1 MKYYHHFNYNSEI
14 ELSIRIILE
23 SLNQLLFD
31 ISNDNETV
39 RRFRFLCK
47 MSYKYGMMKNAFE
60 GDLVIESQ
68 NTFSLL

>member
-14 ELSIRIILE
+14 ELSIRITVNQCILE

-39 RRFRFLCK
+39 RRIHVS
-47 MSYKYGMMKNAFE
+47 M
-60 GDLVIESQ
+60 
-68 NTFSLL
+68 